1 MSFDEVLKRFLILFS
16 VILFASSP
24 LLADSAVDW
33 RLQAV
38 ENFEKAD
45 AELNRVYQ
53 LAIETIQKNETMPPE
68 IKKAWIE
75 QQRRAQR
82 AWIEFRDAD
91 ATVVEYSWHG
101 GSGMPAAQWGWK
113 QKLTEKRIDDLKEQY
128 QIQ

>member
-75 QQRRAQR
+75 QQRRPR
-82 AWIEFRDAD
+82 
-91 ATVVEYSWHG
+91 G
-101 GSGMPAAQWGWK
+101 PGLNSGMP
-113 QKLTEKRIDDLKEQY
+113 TPR
-128 QIQ
+128 